1 MVVEGKRGVL
11 FVRLSLS
18 GVRPVRS
25 HMFVMRPGVS
35 TDIRSATRDL
45 ALKQGAFAL
54 KQGEFRACKNA
65 WQAHD

>member
-1 MVVEGKRGVL
+1 
-11 FVRLSLS
+11 
-18 GVRPVRS
+18 
-25 HMFVMRPGVS
+25 MFVMRPGVS